1 MRNLFT
7 FFILIFA
14 LNFYAQKEAN
24 FWYFGENAGLDFS
37 SGEPKT
43 LNNGKLSTD
52 EGCSSISN
60 SDGDL
65 LFYSDGITLY
75 NSNHEIMTFSDG
87 RLATSLEG
95 NPSSTQSALFVPNP
109 TNKNIYYLFTV
120 GTNFV
125 GNTSYPVN
133 PGFNFYTI
141 DLSLNGGL
149 GEVTSGPVSLDV
161 NPNNGQNLS
170 SFWSEKVTAVQG
182 SCGSIWALSVVENQ
196 FFAYEITSAGVDINN
211 PVISRVN
218 YTLIDK
224 RGYLKVSPDGSKIA
238 MADYNEGFGSFGAG
252 SLVLLDFDINTGKV
266 NSNIK
271 KLTDPNK
278 DGAPYGVEFSQQSNK
293 LYVSTFNTQN
303 NIYQFDLTK
312 TDIAN
317 TKVLIS
323 SQTGFRSG
331 LQLAP
336 NGKIYNSIPGN
347 RFLGAIENPD
357 DTGSEVTYIN
367 NAINL
372 GTSRATQGLPPFI
385 QSFFK
390 PIDIVDVKDSSIVLS
405 NSKQNVCADQSLK
418 LEPKLEEEA
427 LGTYNY
433 VWTKEEDTSIRITTR
448 ELELTNTNYGSGKY
462 NLEIKTTDSCGNDKT
477 YNSSVEVEFQSIPT
491 INNSIIY
498 SQCDYDTNS
507 LDGKTF
513 FNLETKEIELSN
525 NATDVSVEFFELD
538 DTPISNKVGYV
549 NKEAA
554 ITNSHIL
561 KVKVT
566 NNTTGC
572 SVFGQIELKVTPTTS
587 GFNQLKNIYKAE
599 INASTDLTNYSEGS
613 NDAAFNLDEKIDKVI
628 SNSSGVFN
636 RSEYQF
642 KYYLTSEDAAKETN
656 EITAPY
662 TANKYGN
669 NTRIYLRISKGN
681 TCEGIAEFSLFVNKL
696 PEPLNTINPNIICLN
711 FPDNSPVL
719 ETKSI
724 LSETGNSIDSYKWY
738 LNSVEIPNETN
749 SSLTI
754 NKGGDYKVIINR
766 FYENEPGNEDDIE
779 TTGYKT
785 FSVLESSIAE
795 NISIKYIDNQDEGF
809 NNSITI
815 NVEGLGD
822 YEYALNNNSLTEFK
836 KGDTNLS
843 YTFTNVPTGLNKIY
857 IRDRNECGIVNT
869 NEISFIYFQRHF
881 TPNGDGVNDTWNI
894 SGIDNNFYTD
904 VDLQIFDRFGKVLKI
919 IDLKTETGW
928 NGTYNGKLLPTNDYW
943 YNAVLK
949 DVNGNIRKQTGHFS
963 LLRK

>member
-1 MRNLFT
+1 
-7 FFILIFA
+7 
-14 LNFYAQKEAN
+14 
-24 FWYFGENAGLDFS
+24 
-37 SGEPKT
+37 
-43 LNNGKLSTD
+43 
-52 EGCSSISN
+52 
-60 SDGDL
+60 
-65 LFYSDGITLY
+65 
-75 NSNHEIMTFSDG
+75 
-87 RLATSLEG
+87 
-95 NPSSTQSALFVPNP
+95 
-109 TNKNIYYLFTV
+109 
-120 GTNFV
+120 
-125 GNTSYPVN
+125 
-133 PGFNFYTI
+133 
-141 DLSLNGGL
+141 
-149 GEVTSGPVSLDV
+149 
-161 NPNNGQNLS
+161 
-170 SFWSEKVTAVQG
+170 
-182 SCGSIWALSVVENQ
+182 
-196 FFAYEITSAGVDINN
+196 
-211 PVISRVN
+211 
-218 YTLIDK
+218 
-224 RGYLKVSPDGSKIA
+224 
-238 MADYNEGFGSFGAG
+238 MADYNEGFGSFGGG
-252 SLVLLDFDINTGKV
+252 SLVLLDFDINTGV
-266 NSNIK
+266 VSRNIK
-271 KLTDPNK
+271 RLTEPNTE
-278 DGAPYGVEFSQQSNK
+278 GAPYGVEFSKQSNK
-293 LYVSTFNTQN
+293 LYVSTFNSQN

-312 TDIAN
+312 TDVAD

-323 SQTGFRSG
+323 SQTGYRSG
-331 LQLAP
+331 LQLGP
-336 NGKIYNSIPGN
+336 NGKIYNSIPGTP
-347 RFLGAIENPD
+347 FLGVIENPD
-357 DTGSEVTYIN
+357 ADASDVIYIN
-367 NAINL
+367 EAVDL
-372 GTSRATQGLPPFI
+372 GTGRATQGLPPFI

-390 PIDIVDVKDSSIVLS
+390 PVDIVDVNDPTIVLS

-418 LEPKLEEEA
+418 LEPELEEVS
-427 LGTYNY
+427 LGTYKY
-433 VWTKEEDTSIRITTR
+433 LWTKEGDPSIIITTR
-448 ELELTNTNYGSGKY
+448 GLEITNTNLGSGKY
-462 NLEIKTTDSCGNDKT
+462 NLEIKSTDSCGNDKT

-498 SQCDYDTNS
+498 TQCDYDTNS

-538 DTPISNKVGYV
+538 DTPIINKVGYV

-554 ITNSHIL
+554 ITSSHVL

-662 TANKYGN
+662 TANRYGN
-669 NTRIYLRISKGN
+669 NTKIYLRISKGN

-696 PEPLNTINPNIICLN
+696 PEPLNVINPNIICLN

-724 LSETGNSIDSYKWY
+724 VSETGNSIDSYKWY

-766 FYENEPGNEDDIE
+766 FYENEPGNEDNIE

-919 IDLKTETGW
+919 IDLKTENGW

>member
-1 MRNLFT
+1 MRNFFT
-7 FFILIFA
+7 FILLIFV
-14 LNFYAQKEAN
+14 LNVYSQKEAN

-37 SGEPKT
+37 TAEPRA
-43 LNNGKLSTD
+43 LSNGKLSTD

-75 NSNHEIMTFSDG
+75 NSNHEIMTFTDG

-109 TNKNIYYLFTV
+109 TNKNLYYLFTV

-125 GNTSYPVN
+125 GNASYPVN

-149 GEVTSGPVSLDV
+149 GEVISGPVSLDT
-161 NPNNGQNLS
+161 NPYTGEDLS
-170 SFWSEKVTAVQG
+170 YSWSEKVTAVQG
-182 SCGSIWALSVVENQ
+182 SCGSIWVLSVVENH
-196 FFAYEITSAGVDINN
+196 FFAYEITSTGVNNNN
-211 PVISRVN
+211 PVISRVFYN
-218 YTLIDK
+218 LTDK

-238 MADYNEGFGSFGAG
+238 MADYNEGFGSFGGG
-252 SLVLLDFDINTGKV
+252 SLVLLDFDINTGV
-266 NSNIK
+266 VSRNIK
-271 KLTDPNK
+271 RLTEPNTE
-278 DGAPYGVEFSQQSNK
+278 GAPYGVEFSQQSNK
-293 LYVSTFNTQN
+293 LYVSTFNNEN

-312 TDIAN
+312 ADVAGS
-317 TKVLIS
+317 KALIS
-323 SQTGFRSG
+323 SQTGYRSG
-331 LQLAP
+331 LQLGP

-347 RFLGAIENPD
+347 PFLGVIENPD
-357 DTGSEVTYIN
+357 DDASEIIYIN
-367 NAINL
+367 NGIDL
-372 GTSRATQGLPPFI
+372 GTGRATQGLPPFI

-390 PIDIVDVKDSSIVLS
+390 PVDIVDVNDPTIVLS
-405 NSKQNVCADQSLK
+405 NNIQNVCVNQSLK
-418 LEPKLEEEA
+418 LEPKLEEVS

-433 VWTKEEDTSIRITTR
+433 LWTKEGDSSIKVTTR
-448 ELELTNTNYGSGKY
+448 ILELTDTNYGSGKY
-462 NLEIKTTDSCGNDKT
+462 NLEIKSTDSCGNEKT
-477 YNSSVEVEFQSIPT
+477 YNSSVEVAFQSIPT

-498 SQCDYDTNS
+498 NQCDYDTNS

-513 FNLETKEIELSN
+513 FNLEAKEMELSN
-525 NATDVSVEFFELD
+525 NAADVSVEFFELD
-538 DTPISNKVGYV
+538 DTLINNKVGYI
-549 NKEAA
+549 NRKAA

-599 INASTDLTNYSEGS
+599 NNASTDITNFSKGS
-613 NDAAFNLDEKIDKVI
+613 NDATFNLDEKIDKVI

-662 TANKYGN
+662 TANRYSNGTK
-669 NTRIYLRISKGN
+669 IYLRISKGN
-681 TCEGIAEFSLFVNKL
+681 TCEGIAEFNLFVNKL
-696 PEPLNTINPNIICLN
+696 PEPLNVINPNIICLN
-711 FPDNSPVL
+711 FPNNSPVL
-719 ETKSI
+719 ETKNIS
-724 LSETGNSIDSYKWY
+724 SDTGNSIDNYKWF
-738 LNSVEIPNETN
+738 LNSIEIPNETN
-749 SSLTI
+749 STLII
-754 NKGGDYKVIINR
+754 NKGGIYKVLINR
-766 FYENEPGNEDDIE
+766 YYPNEPGNEDDIE

-785 FSVLESSIAE
+785 FSVQESSIAE

-809 NNSITI
+809 NNTITI

-822 YEYALNNNSLTEFK
+822 YEYALNTNSLSDFK
-836 KGDTNLS
+836 KGDNNLS

-919 IDLKTETGW
+919 IDLKTENGW